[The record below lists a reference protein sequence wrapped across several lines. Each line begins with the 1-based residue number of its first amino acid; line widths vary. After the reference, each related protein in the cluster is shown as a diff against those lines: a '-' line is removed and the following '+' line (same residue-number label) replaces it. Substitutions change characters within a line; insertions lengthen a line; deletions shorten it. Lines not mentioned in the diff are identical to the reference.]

1 MRDFETRHLCELSAE
16 QFWALR
22 ADLSY
27 DQYIADFD
35 KQARRRP
42 LCSLP
47 LCTPLLHSP
56 PPPRHPRARRLA
68 LPWPAR
74 LVHRVRAHASRLDA
88 PQVFQLC
95 WLKEEADAEG
105 HPCVEREVRLTFR
118 ENPVPK
124 ALRGMLKDPEFAFLV
139 RARSPRR
146 VRDTSERRPR
156 HLRERSETRPRHLRE
171 RSARMELRVR
181 RRRQARWRTHVWD
194 EAHAME
200 LFVTTLRA
208 RRNP

>member
-1 MRDFETRHLCELSAE
+1 MAGEAGRPYPRPRFAP
-16 QFWALR
+16 
-22 ADLSY
+22 
-27 DQYIADFD
+27 
-35 KQARRRP
+35 RR
-42 LCSLP
+42 
-47 LCTPLLHSP
+47 
-56 PPPRHPRARRLA
+56 
-68 LPWPAR
+68 
-74 LVHRVRAHASRLDA
+74 A

-156 HLRERSETRPRHLRE
+156 DLRERSETRPRRLRE

-200 LFVTTLRA
+200 LFVTILRA
-208 RRNP
+208 RGNP

>member
-68 LPWPAR
+68 PPWPAR
-74 LVHRVRAHASRLDA
+74 LVDRIPAHASRLDA
-88 PQVFQLC
+88 RRRSSSS
-95 WLKEEADAEG
+95 AG
-105 HPCVEREVRLTFR
+105 SRRRLTRRATRAWSGRCGLPSARTRCQRRCAACSRTPSSPFSSGR
-118 ENPVPK
+118 
-124 ALRGMLKDPEFAFLV
+124 ALRDASETLPRDV
-139 RARSPRR
+139 RETSENVPRR
-146 VRDTSERRPR
+146 VRDASENVPPAW
-156 HLRERSETRPRHLRE
+156 S
-171 RSARMELRVR
+171 
-181 RRRQARWRTHVWD
+181 
-194 EAHAME
+194 
-200 LFVTTLRA
+200 
-208 RRNP
+208 